1 MLLQCYKYHV
11 SPHVTLGNK
20 SHVLLHVT
28 LGNQVT
34 YQGIG
39 HLHGHMTSQD
49 SDTQCVC

>member
-11 SPHVTLGNK
+11 SPHVTLRNK

-39 HLHGHMTSQD
+39 HLHGYVMSRD
-49 SDTQCVC
+49 SDVQCVC